1 MIGVDRSTGRVLG
14 GDAHLAQSIRDILTT
29 PIGSRVMRR
38 DYGSRIPD
46 LIDAPLNAATIVDFW
61 SAVAEALDAWEP
73 RVRLTRC
80 RLVEA
85 TEDGVEIELQGSY
98 IDRPAQT
105 GVVTQGSV
113 RGGGGIE
120 LVPA

>member
-1 MIGVDRSTGRVLG
+1 MIGVDRNTGRPLG

-29 PIGSRVMRR
+29 PIGARVMRR
-38 DYGSRIPD
+38 NYGSRIPD

-61 SAVAEALDAWEP
+61 AAVAEALEAWEP
-73 RVRLTRC
+73 RVRLTNC

-85 TEDGVEIELQGSY
+85 TVDGVEIELSGTY
-98 IDRPAQT
+98 VDRAAQT
-105 GVVTQGSV
+105 GVVTNGSV
-113 RGGGGIE
+113 RAGGGTE